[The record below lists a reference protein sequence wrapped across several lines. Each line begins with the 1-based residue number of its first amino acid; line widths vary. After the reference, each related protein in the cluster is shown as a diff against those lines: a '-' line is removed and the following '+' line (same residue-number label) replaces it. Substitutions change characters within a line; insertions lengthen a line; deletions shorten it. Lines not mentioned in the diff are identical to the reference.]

1 MPAERPDNARPHSQ
15 PLALTQLDALV
26 RIYREALVEL
36 RSWRDPRTATLIIK
50 LETLLLKATRDRRY
64 LIEKRHTASLL

>member
-1 MPAERPDNARPHSQ
+1 LP
-15 PLALTQLDALV
+15 QLDALLSV
-26 RIYREALVEL
+26 YPEALAEL

-64 LIEKRHTASLL
+64 LLANRHSASRL